1 MPNTMSVVDDVWLLE
16 FTGVTTTKQS
26 HLLATTNKFVDKD
39 IRVTAIASAGGYS
52 ADSSASSNSTVT
64 PKISNLHASATNTY
78 GFVTSLPSGVTAT
91 NGTNYLLIDPD
102 ATATA
107 WSVTPRA
114 KIDTA
119 GYLATG
125 SKNGTAVSQT
135 PTIAAGTSYYIP
147 IVGGGQS
154 NGVTLAGGGL
164 SATTN
169 TNTVSAAPKVEV
181 KPNGSFFN
189 GTNPATYGVVTTAPS
204 GGTDGTTYLTIDAT
218 GTSTNGTASSR
229 VVVTRA
235 AITYS
240 NGAGVIAAHS
250 GTASNLGAL
259 DSSTV
264 TKDVTITPTVTDS
277 FAPRY
282 IPIVGVSQGN
292 SIGALT
298 VTTHTNEVTTAPTVT
313 LSSSG
318 TFKSST
324 DYGVTTAKPSGTDGI
339 NYLTIDGSAT
349 KTTGTVLSTMKV
361 SRAAVRYTNSAGVI
375 AAHTN
380 QQLVAAGDTGN
391 QTKSASVVVDVSDQ
405 FAPLYIPIRTVSLGT
420 TTVNSSTKAVTRGIA
435 SWAAG
440 AIAQGQINAA
450 TFANVATT
458 NVTYVDISGTTAAP
472 VLKSGDYLYINKGYV
487 DNLKISLAKLV
498 PDGASATLTGA
509 YILKGYSAY
518 DNAGALIA
526 GTIETYDGT
535 YT

>member
-1 MPNTMSVVDDVWLLE
+1 MPNTMSMVEDEWLLE

-26 HLLATTNKFVDKD
+26 HLLATTNKFVEHD
-39 IRVTAIASAGGYS
+39 IRVTAVASAGAYS
-52 ADSSASSNSTVT
+52 ADSSSSTNSTVT
-64 PKISNLHASATNTY
+64 PKISNLHATATNTY
-78 GFVTSLPSGVTAT
+78 GFITTLPSGVTAT

-119 GYLATG
+119 GYLAKG
-125 SKNGTAVSQT
+125 NKNGTAVSKT

-154 NGVTLAGGGL
+154 DEVTLAGGGL

-189 GTNPATYGVVTTAPS
+189 GTNPTTYGVVTTAPS

-218 GTSTNGTASSR
+218 GTPTNGTASSK
-229 VVVTRA
+229 VIVTRA

-240 NGAGVIAAHS
+240 NGAGVIAAHN
-250 GTASNLGAL
+250 GAASNLDAL
-259 DSSTV
+259 DSSAV

-282 IPIVGVSQGN
+282 IPIVSISQGN
-292 SIGALT
+292 SKGALT
-298 VTTHTNEVTTAPTVT
+298 VTTHTNEVTNAPTVT
-313 LSSSG
+313 ISSSG

-324 DYGVTTAKPSGTDGI
+324 DYGVTTSKPSGTDGT

-349 KTTGTVLSTMKV
+349 KTAGTVLSTMKV
-361 SRAAVRYTNSAGVI
+361 SRAAVRYTNNAGVI

-391 QTKSASVVVDVSDQ
+391 QTKSASVVVDVDDQ
-405 FAPLYIPIRTVSLGT
+405 FAPLYIPIRTVSQGT
-420 TTVNSSTKAVTRGIA
+420 TTVSGTTATRGTA
-435 SWAAG
+435 SWSAG
-440 AIAQGQINAA
+440 AIAAGSIPAA
-450 TFANVATT
+450 TFANVATA
-458 NVTYVDISGTTAAP
+458 NITYVDISGTTAAP

-487 DNLKISLAKLV
+487 DNLKISLSRLV
-498 PDGASATLTGA
+498 PDGASASLTGA

-518 DNAGALIA
+518 DNAGTLIA

>member
-39 IRVTAIASAGGYS
+39 IRVTAVASAGAYS
-52 ADSSASSNSTVT
+52 ADSSASTNSTVT

-125 SKNGTAVSQT
+125 SKNGSAVSKT

-154 NGVTLAGGGL
+154 DGVTLAGGGL

-169 TNTVSAAPKVEV
+169 TNTVSTAPKVEV
-181 KPNGSFFN
+181 KPSGSFFN
-189 GTNPATYGVVTTAPS
+189 GTNPTTYGVVTTAPS

-218 GTSTNGTASSR
+218 GTPTNGTASSS

-240 NGAGVIAAHS
+240 NGAGVIAAHN
-250 GTASNLGAL
+250 GAASNLGAL

-264 TKDVTITPTVTDS
+264 TKDATITPTVTDS
-277 FAPRY
+277 FEPRY
-282 IPIVGVSQGN
+282 IPIVGVSKGN
-292 SIGALT
+292 SEGALT
-298 VTTHTNEVTTAPTVT
+298 VTTHTNDVTTAPTVT
-313 LSSSG
+313 ISSSG

-324 DYGVTTAKPSGTDGI
+324 DYGVTTSKPSGTDGT
-339 NYLTIDGSAT
+339 NYLTIDGSAA
-349 KTTGTVLSTMKV
+349 KTNGTVISTMNV

-380 QQLVAAGDTGN
+380 QQLVAAGSTGE
-391 QTKSASVVVDVSDQ
+391 QTKSASVVVTVTDN
-405 FAPLYIPIRTVSLGT
+405 FAPLYIPIRTVSQGT
-420 TTVNSSTKAVTRGIA
+420 TTVSGTTATRGTV
-435 SWAAG
+435 SWSAG
-440 AIAQGQINAA
+440 AIAAGSIAAA
-450 TFANVATT
+450 TFANVATA

-487 DNLKISLAKLV
+487 DNLKISLAQLV
-498 PDGASATLTGA
+498 PDGASASLTGA

>member
-1 MPNTMSVVDDVWLLE
+1 MPDTMSVVNDEWLLE

-39 IRVTAIASAGGYS
+39 IRVTAIASAGAYS

-78 GFVTSLPSGVTAT
+78 GFTKTLPDGVTAT

-119 GYLATG
+119 GYLGTG
-125 SKNGTAVSQT
+125 SKTGTAVSKS
-135 PTIAAGTSYYIP
+135 PIIAAGESYYIP

-164 SATTN
+164 SATAN
-169 TNTVSAAPKVEV
+169 TNTVSTAPKVEV
-181 KPNGSFFN
+181 KPNGSFFS
-189 GTNPATYGVVTTAPS
+189 GTNPTTYGVVTTAPS
-204 GGTDGTTYLTIDAT
+204 GGSDGTTYLTIDAT
-218 GTSTNGTASSR
+218 GTPTNGTATSS

-250 GTASNLGAL
+250 GAASNLGAL
-259 DSSTV
+259 DSSAV

-282 IPIVGVSQGN
+282 IPIINISQGN
-292 SIGALT
+292 SVGGLT

-313 LSSSG
+313 VSSSG

-324 DYGVTTAKPSGTDGI
+324 AYGVTTSKPSGTDGT

-349 KTTGTVLSTMKV
+349 KTNGTVISTMNV
-361 SRAAVRYTNSAGVI
+361 SRAAVRYTNSPGVI

-380 QQLVAAGDTGN
+380 QQLVAAGSTGE
-391 QTKSASVVVDVSDQ
+391 QTQSASVVVDVTDN
-405 FAPLYIPIRTVSLGT
+405 FAPLYIPVRTVSKGITTVSGT
-420 TTVNSSTKAVTRGIA
+420 TATRGTA
-435 SWAAG
+435 SWGAG
-440 AIAQGQINAA
+440 AIAAGSIAAA

-472 VLKSGDYLYINKGYV
+472 VLKSGDYLYINQGYV
-487 DNLKISLAKLV
+487 DNLKISLSRLV
-498 PDGASATLTGA
+498 PDGASASLTGA

-518 DNAGALIA
+518 NNAGALIA

>member
-1 MPNTMSVVDDVWLLE
+1 MANTMQVVDDVWLLE

-39 IRVTAIASAGGYS
+39 VRVTAVASAGQYS

-64 PKISNLHASATNTY
+64 PKLSNLHNSATNTY
-78 GFVTSLPSGVTAT
+78 GFITSLPSGVTAT

-102 ATATA
+102 ATATQ

-114 KIDTA
+114 KITTG
-119 GYLATG
+119 GYLPEG
-125 SKNGTAVSQT
+125 NKSGTAVTGT

-154 NGVTLAGGGL
+154 DGVILAGGGL

-169 TNTVSAAPKVEV
+169 TNTISSAPKVEI

-189 GTNPATYGVVTTAPS
+189 GTNPTTYGVVTTAPS

-218 GTSTNGTASSR
+218 GTPTNGTASSS

-240 NGAGVIAAHS
+240 NGAGVIAAHNN
-250 GTASNLGAL
+250 TASNLGAL
-259 DSSTV
+259 DSSAITQ
-264 TKDVTITPTVTDS
+264 DATITPTVTDS

-282 IPIVGVSQGN
+282 IPIVSVSVGN
-292 SIGALT
+292 SNGTLS

-313 LSSSG
+313 VSSSG
-318 TFKSST
+318 TFKTST
-324 DYGVTTAKPSGTDGI
+324 SYGVTTAKPSGTDGT

-349 KTTGTVLSTMKV
+349 KTAGTVLSTMNV
-361 SRAAVRYTNSAGVI
+361 SRTAVRYTNSAGVI

-380 QQLVAAGDTGN
+380 QQLVASGSTGE
-391 QTKSASVVVDVSDQ
+391 QTKSASVVVDVTDN
-405 FAPLYIPIRTVSLGT
+405 FAPLYIPIRTVSQGT
-420 TTVNSSTKAVTRGIA
+420 TTISGTTVTRGIA
-435 SWAAG
+435 SWSAG
-440 AIAQGQINAA
+440 AIAAGQINAA
-450 TFANVATT
+450 TFSATAKSG
-458 NVTYVDISGTTAAP
+458 VTYVDISNTSAAP
-472 VLKSGDYLYINKGYV
+472 ELSGGGNLYINKGYV
-487 DNLKISLAKLV
+487 DNLMISLEKLL
-498 PDGASATLTGA
+498 PGSASTSLPAG
-509 YILKGYSAY
+509 YIRQGWSAY
-518 DNAGALIA
+518 DND
-526 GTIETYDGT
+526 GTLVVGTMETYDGT